1 MYSSAMTTHEYR
13 TGIACSSSNDESR
26 SLYNLLQSD
35 QAQALKTFKFR
46 ANHLYDCIAAK
57 DLNPS
62 TERTK
67 LSDAVKA
74 NGGNNRLL
82 RSREMDSEERMM
94 ALSALENW
102 YSNLLGKSF
111 QDATDW
117 VWSKNIDSF
126 IQMKKSG
133 TTPESLYG
141 ALNIAQKEATMT
153 KKALK
158 NDADFLL
165 YSAFKHFWEL
175 KK

>member
-1 MYSSAMTTHEYR
+1 MNTVPAYHLLLVLLV
-13 TGIACSSSNDESR
+13 IASSSYTTVS
-26 SLYNLLQSD
+26 
-35 QAQALKTFKFR
+35 
-46 ANHLYDCIAAK
+46 AAK

-111 QDATDW
+111 QDVNALFKQGMIVLPEGVTVKKATDW